1 VRAWRLRLIPAVF
14 VVLWSTG
21 FIGARLGMPH
31 AEPMTFLAIRFALT
45 AAILLVAA
53 VAMQV
58 PWPRRASAWGH
69 LALAGLLMHGVY
81 LGGVFVAIRLGLEAG
96 LSALIVS
103 LQPLLVAAAAPF
115 LLAEPVGLRRWLGL
129 ALGLI
134 GVSLVLGGKLG
145 GGGAMAIMACVAALG
160 GITAG
165 TLYQKRFCGAH
176 DLRSGNMIQFAAAAA
191 ACGLAAL
198 AFETRRI
205 DWAPELVFAL
215 FWLIIVLS
223 LGAVPLLYVL
233 LRRGAAS
240 QVASLFFLVPP
251 TTALIAWPLFGERLG
266 PVELV
271 GMGLAVAGVA
281 LVNLEQGR

>member
-1 VRAWRLRLIPAVF
+1 VRAWWLRLIPAVF

-45 AAILLVAA
+45 AVILLVAA

-145 GGGAMAIMACVAALG
+145 GGAMAIMACVAALG

-165 TLYQKRFCGAH
+165 TLYQKRFCGTH

-205 DWAPELVFAL
+205 DWTPELVFAL
-215 FWLIIVLS
+215 FWLIFVLS

-281 LVNLEQGR
+281 LVNLERGR